1 MESFFIYLEK
11 GGIIFTSLF
20 VLSIVTVAIVT
31 LKIFE
36 IYFLRRLDFSNF
48 YSLLIADKNNDF
60 NDVRKDIIVTL
71 PKSKQNIIL
80 SLVDLISSNNSKID
94 IEKEIDSLKN
104 KEFKKIYSFLPS
116 LEVISQVSPLV
127 GLLGTVLGMIDSFN
141 ELELGGS
148 LVDPSILA
156 GGIWTALLTT
166 AMGLIVAIPALV
178 SHYFLEKKIND
189 LFDDFETLI
198 SKLSTLKWLC
208 IKFRKK
214 RAWRLILFL

>member
-1 MESFFIYLEK
+1 MESFLIYIEK

-127 GLLGTVLGMIDSFN
+127 GLLGTVIGMIDSFN

-189 LFDDFETLI
+189 LFDDFEILI
-198 SKLSTLKWLC
+198 SKLSTLK
-208 IKFRKK
+208 
-214 RAWRLILFL
+214 

>member
-1 MESFFIYLEK
+1 MESFLIYIDK

-20 VLSIVTVAIVT
+20 VLSIITIAIVT
-31 LKIFE
+31 LKIIE
-36 IYFLRRLDFSNF
+36 IYFLKKLDFSKF
-48 YSLLIADKNNDF
+48 YNLLIADKNINIR
-60 NDVRKDIIVTL
+60 DVVESFIDTL

-80 SLVDLISSNNSKID
+80 SLVDLISSNNSKLD

-104 KEFKKIYSFLPS
+104 REFKRIYTFLPS

-127 GLLGTVLGMIDSFN
+127 GLLGTVIGMIDSFN

-166 AMGLIVAIPALV
+166 AMGLIVAIPALI

-198 SKLSTLKWLC
+198 SKLTTLK
-208 IKFRKK
+208 
-214 RAWRLILFL
+214 

>member
-1 MESFFIYLEK
+1 MELFLIYIEK

-127 GLLGTVLGMIDSFN
+127 GLLGTVIGMIDSFN

-189 LFDDFETLI
+189 LFDDFEILI
-198 SKLSTLKWLC
+198 SKLSTLK
-208 IKFRKK
+208 
-214 RAWRLILFL
+214 

>member
-1 MESFFIYLEK
+1 MESFLIYIEK

-20 VLSIVTVAIVT
+20 VLSIITIAIVT

-36 IYFLRRLDFSNF
+36 IYLLRRLDFSNF
-48 YSLLIADKNNDF
+48 YSLLIADTNN
-60 NDVRKDIIVTL
+60 NIKDVKVGFIDTL

-80 SLVDLISSNNSKID
+80 SLVNLISSNNSKID
-94 IEKEIDSLKN
+94 IEKEIDSIKN
-104 KEFKKIYSFLPS
+104 KEFKRIYSFLPS

-127 GLLGTVLGMIDSFN
+127 GLLGTVIGMIDSFN

-148 LVDPSILA
+148 LVDPAILA

-189 LFDDFETLI
+189 LVDDFETLI
-198 SKLSTLKWLC
+198 SKLSTLK
-208 IKFRKK
+208 
-214 RAWRLILFL
+214 

>member
-1 MESFFIYLEK
+1 MESFLIYIDK

-20 VLSIVTVAIVT
+20 ILSIITIAIVT

-36 IYFLRRLDFSNF
+36 IYFLRKLDFSKFNI
-48 YSLLIADKNNDF
+48 LLLANSNNTIK
-60 NDVRKDIIVTL
+60 DVTESFIETL

-80 SLVDLISSNNSKID
+80 NLIDLISSNNSKID

-104 KEFKKIYSFLPS
+104 KEFKRIYSFLPS

-127 GLLGTVLGMIDSFN
+127 GLLGTVIGMIDSFN

-198 SKLSTLKWLC
+198 SKLSTLK
-208 IKFRKK
+208 
-214 RAWRLILFL
+214 

>member
-1 MESFFIYLEK
+1 M
-11 GGIIFTSLF
+11 
-20 VLSIVTVAIVT
+20 
-31 LKIFE
+31 
-36 IYFLRRLDFSNF
+36 
-48 YSLLIADKNNDF
+48 
-60 NDVRKDIIVTL
+60 NDVREGFIDTL
-71 PKSKQNIIL
+71 PKSKQRIIL

-104 KEFKKIYSFLPS
+104 KEFKQIYSFLPS

-127 GLLGTVLGMIDSFN
+127 GLLGTVIGMIDSFN

-148 LVDPSILA
+148 LVDPAILA

-189 LFDDFETLI
+189 LMDDFETLI
-198 SKLSTLKWLC
+198 SKLSTLK
-208 IKFRKK
+208 
-214 RAWRLILFL
+214 

>member
-1 MESFFIYLEK
+1 MESFLIYLDK

-20 VLSIVTVAIVT
+20 VLSIITIAIVT

-36 IYFLRRLDFSNF
+36 IYFLRKLDFSKF
-48 YSLLIADKNNDF
+48 YNLLIADKNNNI
-60 NDVRKDIIVTL
+60 NDIKEGFIDTL

-80 SLVDLISSNNSKID
+80 SLVDHISSNNSKID

-104 KEFKKIYSFLPS
+104 KEFKQIYSFLPS

-127 GLLGTVLGMIDSFN
+127 GLLGTVIGMIDSFN

-148 LVDPSILA
+148 LVDPAILA

-178 SHYFLEKKIND
+178 CHYFLEKKIND
-189 LFDDFETLI
+189 LLDDFETLI
-198 SKLSTLKWLC
+198 SKLSTLK
-208 IKFRKK
+208 
-214 RAWRLILFL
+214 

>member
-1 MESFFIYLEK
+1 MESFLIYIDK

-20 VLSIVTVAIVT
+20 ALSIITIAIVT
-31 LKIFE
+31 LKIIE
-36 IYFLRRLDFSNF
+36 IYFLRKLDFSKF
-48 YSLLIADKNNDF
+48 YSLLIADKNNEMK
-60 NDVRKDIIVTL
+60 DVREGFIDTL
-71 PKSKQNIIL
+71 PKSKQRIIL
-80 SLVDLISSNNSKID
+80 SLVDLLSSNNSKIE

-104 KEFKKIYSFLPS
+104 KEFKQIYSFLPS

-127 GLLGTVLGMIDSFN
+127 GLLGTVIGMIDSFN

-178 SHYFLEKKIND
+178 SHYFLEKKIYD
-189 LFDDFETLI
+189 LMDDFETLI
-198 SKLSTLKWLC
+198 SKLSTLK
-208 IKFRKK
+208 
-214 RAWRLILFL
+214 

>member
-1 MESFFIYLEK
+1 MESFLIYIDK

-20 VLSIVTVAIVT
+20 VLSIVTIAIVT

-36 IYFLRRLDFSNF
+36 IYFLRKLDFSKF
-48 YSLLIADKNNDF
+48 YSLLIANKNNNNI
-60 NDVRKDIIVTL
+60 NDVKESFIDTL

-94 IEKEIDSLKN
+94 IEKEIDLLKN
-104 KEFKKIYSFLPS
+104 EEFKRIYSFLPS

-127 GLLGTVLGMIDSFN
+127 GLLGTVIGMIDSFN

-178 SHYFLEKKIND
+178 SHYFLQKKIND

-198 SKLSTLKWLC
+198 SKLSTLK
-208 IKFRKK
+208 
-214 RAWRLILFL
+214 

>member
-1 MESFFIYLEK
+1 MESFLIYIDK

-20 VLSIVTVAIVT
+20 VLSIVTIAIVT

-36 IYFLRRLDFSNF
+36 IYLLRKLDFSKF
-48 YSLLIADKNNDF
+48 YSLLIADNNNNI
-60 NDVRKDIIVTL
+60 NDVRQGFIDTL

-80 SLVDLISSNNSKID
+80 NLIDLISSNNSKID

-104 KEFKKIYSFLPS
+104 KEFKRIYSFLPS

-127 GLLGTVLGMIDSFN
+127 GLLGTVIGMIDSFN

-148 LVDPSILA
+148 LVDPAILA

-189 LFDDFETLI
+189 LMDDFETLI
-198 SKLSTLKWLC
+198 SKLSTLK
-208 IKFRKK
+208 
-214 RAWRLILFL
+214 

>member
-1 MESFFIYLEK
+1 MESFLIYIEK

-20 VLSIVTVAIVT
+20 VLSIITIAIVT

-36 IYFLRRLDFSNF
+36 IYLLRRLDFSNF
-48 YSLLIADKNNDF
+48 YSLLIADTNN
-60 NDVRKDIIVTL
+60 NIKDVKVGFIDTL

-80 SLVDLISSNNSKID
+80 SLINLISSNNSKID

-104 KEFKKIYSFLPS
+104 KEFKRIYSFLPS

-127 GLLGTVLGMIDSFN
+127 GLLGTVIGMIDSFN

-189 LFDDFETLI
+189 LFDDFEILI
-198 SKLSTLKWLC
+198 SKLSTLK
-208 IKFRKK
+208 
-214 RAWRLILFL
+214 

>member
-1 MESFFIYLEK
+1 MESFLLYIDK
-11 GGIIFTSLF
+11 GGVIFTSLF
-20 VLSIVTVAIVT
+20 ALSIITIAIVA
-31 LKIFE
+31 LKIIE
-36 IYFLRRLDFSNF
+36 IYFLRKLDFSKF
-48 YSLLIADKNNDF
+48 YSLLIADKNNNI
-60 NDVRKDIIVTL
+60 NDVREGFIDTL
-71 PKSKQNIIL
+71 PKSKQRIIL

-104 KEFKKIYSFLPS
+104 KEFKQIYSFLPS

-127 GLLGTVLGMIDSFN
+127 GLLGTVIGMIDSFN

-148 LVDPSILA
+148 LVDPAILA

-189 LFDDFETLI
+189 LMDDFETLI
-198 SKLSTLKWLC
+198 SKLSTLK
-208 IKFRKK
+208 
-214 RAWRLILFL
+214 

>member
-1 MESFFIYLEK
+1 MESFLIYIDK

-20 VLSIVTVAIVT
+20 VLSIITIAIVT

-36 IYFLRRLDFSNF
+36 IYFLRKLDFSKF
-48 YSLLIADKNNDF
+48 YILLITDQNKNNIK
-60 NDVRKDIIVTL
+60 DVRESFIDTL
-71 PKSKQNIIL
+71 PTSKQNIVL
-80 SLVDLISSNNSKID
+80 SLVDLISSNNSKHD
-94 IEKEIDSLKN
+94 IEKEIDLLKI
-104 KEFKKIYSFLPS
+104 KEFKRINYFLPS
-116 LEVISQVSPLV
+116 LEVISQVSPLI
-127 GLLGTVLGMIDSFN
+127 GLLGTVIGMIDSFN

-148 LVDPSILA
+148 FVDPSILA

-198 SKLSTLKWLC
+198 SKLSTLK
-208 IKFRKK
+208 
-214 RAWRLILFL
+214 

>member
-1 MESFFIYLEK
+1 MESFLIYINK

-20 VLSIVTVAIVT
+20 VLSIITIAIVT

-36 IYFLRRLDFSNF
+36 IYFFRKLDFSKF
-48 YSLLIADKNNDF
+48 YSLLIADKNYVNI
-60 NDVRKDIIVTL
+60 NDVRESLIDTL
-71 PKSKQNIIL
+71 PESKQNVIL
-80 SLVDLISSNNSKID
+80 SIVDLISSNNSKID
-94 IEKEIDSLKN
+94 IEKEIDLLKN
-104 KEFKKIYSFLPS
+104 KEFKKIYFFLPS

-127 GLLGTVLGMIDSFN
+127 GLLGTVIGMINSFN

-148 LVDPSILA
+148 LVDPSVLA

-189 LFDDFETLI
+189 LFDDFESLI
-198 SKLSTLKWLC
+198 SKLSTLK
-208 IKFRKK
+208 
-214 RAWRLILFL
+214 

>member
-1 MESFFIYLEK
+1 MESFLIYIDK

-20 VLSIVTVAIVT
+20 VLSIVTIAIVT
-31 LKIFE
+31 LKIIE
-36 IYFLRRLDFSNF
+36 IYFLRKLDFSKF
-48 YSLLIADKNNDF
+48 YSLLIADKNNNI
-60 NDVRKDIIVTL
+60 NDVRQGFIDTL

-80 SLVDLISSNNSKID
+80 NLIDLISSNNSKID

-104 KEFKKIYSFLPS
+104 KEFKRIYSFLPS

-127 GLLGTVLGMIDSFN
+127 GLLGTVIGMIDSFN

-198 SKLSTLKWLC
+198 SKLSTLK
-208 IKFRKK
+208 
-214 RAWRLILFL
+214 

>member
-1 MESFFIYLEK
+1 MESFLIYIDK

-20 VLSIVTVAIVT
+20 VLSIITIAIVT

-36 IYFLRRLDFSNF
+36 IYFLRKLDFSKF
-48 YSLLIADKNNDF
+48 YNLLIADKNNNI
-60 NDVRKDIIVTL
+60 NDIKEGFIDTL

-104 KEFKKIYSFLPS
+104 KEFKQIYSFLPS

-127 GLLGTVLGMIDSFN
+127 GLLGTVIGMIDSFN

-148 LVDPSILA
+148 LVDPAILA

-189 LFDDFETLI
+189 LMDDFETLI
-198 SKLSTLKWLC
+198 SKLSTLKWLW
-208 IKFRKK
+208 IKFWKK
-214 RAWRLILFL
+214 KS

>member
-1 MESFFIYLEK
+1 MESFFIYIDK

-20 VLSIVTVAIVT
+20 VLSIITIAIVT
-31 LKIFE
+31 LKIIE
-36 IYFLRRLDFSNF
+36 IYFLRKLDFSKF
-48 YSLLIADKNNDF
+48 YSLLIADKNNNI
-60 NDVRKDIIVTL
+60 NDVREGFIDTL

-104 KEFKKIYSFLPS
+104 KEFKQIYSFLPS

-127 GLLGTVLGMIDSFN
+127 GLLGTVIGMIDSFN

-148 LVDPSILA
+148 LVDPAILA

-198 SKLSTLKWLC
+198 SKLSTLK
-208 IKFRKK
+208 
-214 RAWRLILFL
+214 

>member
-1 MESFFIYLEK
+1 MESFLIYIDK

-20 VLSIVTVAIVT
+20 VLSIITVAIVT

-36 IYFLRRLDFSNF
+36 IYFLRKLDFSKF
-48 YSLLIADKNNDF
+48 YSLLIANKNN
-60 NDVRKDIIVTL
+60 NNIKDVEESFIDTL
-71 PKSKQNIIL
+71 PKSKRNIIL
-80 SLVDLISSNNSKID
+80 NLIDLISSNNSKID
-94 IEKEIDSLKN
+94 IKEEIDSLKN
-104 KEFKKIYSFLPS
+104 KEFKRIYAFLPS

-127 GLLGTVLGMIDSFN
+127 GLLGTVIGMIDSFN

-178 SHYFLEKKIND
+178 SHYFLEKKINN
-189 LFDDFETLI
+189 LFEDFETLV
-198 SKLSTLKWLC
+198 SKLSTLK
-208 IKFRKK
+208 
-214 RAWRLILFL
+214 

>member
-1 MESFFIYLEK
+1 MESFLIYIDK

-20 VLSIVTVAIVT
+20 VLSIITIAIVT

-36 IYFLRRLDFSNF
+36 IYFLKKLDFSKF
-48 YSLLIADKNNDF
+48 YNLLIADKNINIR
-60 NDVRKDIIVTL
+60 DVVESFIDTL

-80 SLVDLISSNNSKID
+80 SLVDLISSNNSKLD

-104 KEFKKIYSFLPS
+104 REFKRIYTFLPS

-127 GLLGTVLGMIDSFN
+127 GLLGTVIGMIDSFN

-166 AMGLIVAIPALV
+166 AMGLIVAIPALI

-198 SKLSTLKWLC
+198 SKLTTLK
-208 IKFRKK
+208 
-214 RAWRLILFL
+214 

>member
-1 MESFFIYLEK
+1 MESFLLYIDK
-11 GGIIFTSLF
+11 GGVIFTSLF
-20 VLSIVTVAIVT
+20 ALSIITIAIVA
-31 LKIFE
+31 LKIIE
-36 IYFLRRLDFSNF
+36 IYFLRKLDFSKF
-48 YSLLIADKNNDF
+48 YSLLIADKNNNI
-60 NDVRKDIIVTL
+60 NDVREGFIDTL
-71 PKSKQNIIL
+71 PKSKQRIIL

-104 KEFKKIYSFLPS
+104 KEFKQIYSFLPS

-127 GLLGTVLGMIDSFN
+127 GLLGTVIGMIDSFN

-148 LVDPSILA
+148 LVDPAILA

-189 LFDDFETLI
+189 LIDDFETLI
-198 SKLSTLKWLC
+198 SKLSTLK
-208 IKFRKK
+208 
-214 RAWRLILFL
+214 

>member
-1 MESFFIYLEK
+1 MESFLIYIDK

-20 VLSIVTVAIVT
+20 VLSIITIAIVT

-36 IYFLRRLDFSNF
+36 IYFLKKFDFSKF
-48 YSLLIADKNNDF
+48 YSLLIADKNNNI
-60 NDVRKDIIVTL
+60 NDVREGFIDTL
-71 PKSKQNIIL
+71 PKSKQNVIL
-80 SLVDLISSNNSKID
+80 NLVDLISSNNSKID

-104 KEFKKIYSFLPS
+104 QEFKRIYTFLPS

-127 GLLGTVLGMIDSFN
+127 GLLGTVIGMIDSFN

-198 SKLSTLKWLC
+198 SKLSTLK
-208 IKFRKK
+208 
-214 RAWRLILFL
+214 